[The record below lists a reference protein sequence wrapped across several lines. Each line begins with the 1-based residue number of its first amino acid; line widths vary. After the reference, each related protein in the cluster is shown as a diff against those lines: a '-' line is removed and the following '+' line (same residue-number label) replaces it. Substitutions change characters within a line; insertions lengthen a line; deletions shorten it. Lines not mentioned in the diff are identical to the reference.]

1 VLFGHPT
8 GNPNSHH
15 AALAHF
21 EAGRLE
27 AFCTP
32 WMPSTATLRVLQ
44 HVPRLKG
51 MAQRLARRHFP
62 PLAAAPTIQ
71 GRAGEWLRLAIRAC
85 GGGDERLSY
94 AANDWL
100 METMAREVSRAP
112 VTAIHAYEDCSLL
125 QFAEATRLGKACVY
139 DMPIGYYEAWQST
152 QERLAR
158 AFVEWLP
165 PTGLNPGSYA
175 RPRQKRQEMELAD
188 LVLTACSFAAATIRD
203 FFPEKPIA
211 QAFYGVDA
219 QFWCPG
225 EAQRP
230 DRPLRFIYAGQLSL
244 RKGTPDLVEA
254 WLLADA
260 KRRTLPATISH
271 RAPQS
276 PSGLRDRFRDADVF
290 VFPSYFEGFGLV
302 LAE

>member
-1 VLFGHPT
+1 
-8 GNPNSHH
+8 
-15 AALAHF
+15 
-21 EAGRLE
+21 
-27 AFCTP
+27 
-32 WMPSTATLRVLQ
+32 
-44 HVPRLKG
+44 
-51 MAQRLARRHFP
+51 
-62 PLAAAPTIQ
+62 
-71 GRAGEWLRLAIRAC
+71 
-85 GGGDERLSY
+85 
-94 AANDWL
+94 
-100 METMAREVSRAP
+100 
-112 VTAIHAYEDCSLL
+112 
-125 QFAEATRLGKACVY
+125 
-139 DMPIGYYEAWQST
+139 
-152 QERLAR
+152 
-158 AFVEWLP
+158 LP

-244 RKGTPDLVEA
+244 RKGTPDLIEAWRKAALGDAELDLVGA

-276 PSGLRDRFRDADVF
+276 PSDLRDRFRDADVF
-290 VFPSYFEGFGLV
+290 VFPSYFEGFG
-302 LAE
+302 